1 MPNTHQPNKNKLKI
15 PFNILKYFIFA
26 KNPEMRKNQIEVQIT
41 WDDVPDDP
49 KKRCAISNNQ
59 QIVIDYEAMVQS
71 SAPLMSVAK
80 DVYTFVPG
88 IILAPKR

>member
-1 MPNTHQPNKNKLKI
+1 MLNTHQPNKNKLKI

-26 KNPEMRKNQIEVQIT
+26 KKPEMRKNQIEVQIT

-59 QIVIDYEAMVQS
+59 QIVIDAEITLRFGSFMNV
-71 SAPLMSVAK
+71 
-80 DVYTFVPG
+80 G
-88 IILAPKR
+88 ILI